1 MAGRSEAGPTAL
13 RIMLGAHLRRL
24 RERAGV
30 TRPEAGWAIRSSES
44 KISRME
50 LGRVGFKVRD
60 IEDLLTLYSVTDAE
74 ERDRLVQLARDA
86 NNRGWW
92 HRYHDVTPDWF
103 DAYLGLEAAADLI
116 RTYEVQFVPGLLQTP
131 EYTRAVAAL
140 TSGTERPA
148 VELDRVVALRKTRQA
163 VLDRD
168 PPLRLWAVIEES
180 ALRRPIGGPVVLRD
194 QLAALFEAIH
204 RPNVTVQIIP
214 LGAAGHPATAG
225 AFSVLRF
232 PQADLPDVVYLEH
245 LTSALYLDKPD
256 DLDAYT
262 QVLDSLTVSA
272 LPPQQAEEQLT
283 AILRQLD

>member
-24 RERAGV
+24 RERAEL
-30 TRPEAGWAIRSSES
+30 TRAEAGWAIRASES

-50 LGRVGFKVRD
+50 LGRVGFKQRD
-60 IEDLLTLYSVTDAE
+60 VEDLLTLYSVTQAG
-74 ERDRLVQLARDA
+74 ERGRLLQLAKDA

-92 HRYHDVTPDWF
+92 HRYNDVTPDWF

-131 EYTRAVAAL
+131 EYTRAVARL
-140 TSGTERPA
+140 TSGTERSA
-148 VELDRVVALRKTRQA
+148 DELDRIVALRKTRQA

-168 PPLRLWAVIEES
+168 PPLRLWALIEES
-180 ALRRPIGGPVVLRD
+180 VLHRPIGGPQVLRD
-194 QLAALFEAIH
+194 QLAALLQAVQ
-204 RPNVTVQIIP
+204 RPNVTLQIIP
-214 LGAAGHPATAG
+214 LGSAGHAATAG

-245 LTSALYLDKPD
+245 LTSALYLDKRD

-262 QVLDSLTVSA
+262 HVLDSLTVSA
-272 LPPQQAEEQLT
+272 PPPRQAEEQLT
-283 AILRQLD
+283 AILRQLG

>member
-1 MAGRSEAGPTAL
+1 MAGRTEAGPTAL

-44 KISRME
+44 KISRIE

-60 IEDLLTLYSVTDAE
+60 VEDLLTLYSVTDAE
-74 ERDRLVQLARDA
+74 ERERLVQLARDA
-86 NNRGWW
+86 NSRGWW

-131 EYTRAVAAL
+131 EYTRAVGAL
-140 TSGTERPA
+140 TSGAERSTE
-148 VELDRVVALRKTRQA
+148 ELDRVVALRRSRQA
-163 VLDRD
+163 VLEREH
-168 PPLRLWAVIEES
+168 PLRLWAVIEES
-180 ALRRPIGGPVVLRD
+180 ALRRPIGGPHVLRD
-194 QLAALFEAIH
+194 QLTALIEAVH
-204 RPNVTVQIIP
+204 RPNVTVQIVP
-214 LGAAGHPATAG
+214 LSAAGHAATAG

-245 LTSALYLDKPD
+245 LTSALYLDKRD

-272 LPPQQAEEQLT
+272 PPPQQAEEQLT
-283 AILRQLD
+283 AILGQLD